1 MKEITLAQVK
11 RIVGKTWFDIDESD
25 NFINLETREH
35 GDVGSERAGKKDR
48 IEASR
53 LVAKLRKKLPAD
65 EYDITPDVCDE
76 WVTITI
82 PKDPIPESV
91 RLRRRLMKRSQ
102 ELQHAANE
110 LLAPINAEWTK
121 GMKENRK
128 PFHFHILDRSFG
140 CLAPRYEATLL
151 TTYGER
157 LLYRNHP
164 GCCPVFTDAST
175 ATAEAAKLLP
185 RIQDLGLTF
194 VSVKD
199 SGFHED
205 LTYNYPPPR
214 NVIERSGRVEYTFT
228 MQS

>member
-1 MKEITLAQVK
+1 MKQITLAQVK

-25 NFINLETREH
+25 NFINLDTRAH
-35 GDVGSERAGKKDR
+35 GDVGSEQSGKKDR
-48 IEASR
+48 VEASR
-53 LVAKLRKKLPAD
+53 LVAKLRKKFPAE

-76 WVTITI
+76 WVTISI

-91 RLRRRLMKRSQ
+91 RLRRRLMKRSVEIQ
-102 ELQHAANE
+102 RAVNE

-121 GMKENRK
+121 GAKEIRN

-164 GCCPVFTDAST
+164 GSCPVFSEAAT
-175 ATAEAAKLLP
+175 ATSEAAKLLP
-185 RIQDLGLTF
+185 IIQDLGLTF
-194 VSVKD
+194 VNVKD